1 MEPAIFEPRL
11 KFGLMQW
18 GEGAPIYA
26 CPTERLRWGTH
37 GGGALL
43 ILLLL
48 AFPFLRL
55 GNKHSTLHCVEL
67 IPMGRTRGG
76 RTPGSPPL
84 RVSSLKG
91 GLSWRGS
98 FNITS
103 ACMSLPQAIYILHC
117 IALHSPKLKHIKRIE
132 IYSDSQQSPSK
143 LCLIKYCIKNPC
155 FPFWKLKIF
164 IFGFSTKVPP

>member
-26 CPTERLRWGTH
+26 CPTERLRGGTH

-67 IPMGRTRGG
+67 THGAYEGGG

-103 ACMSLPQAIYILHC
+103 ACISLPQAIYILHC
-117 IALHSPKLKHIKRIE
+117 IACTRTQTQGRIQWGRGDIRPPPGILNFMFLYFQNSFSIAKE
-132 IYSDSQQSPSK
+132 RNPSA
-143 LCLIKYCIKNPC
+143 
-155 FPFWKLKIF
+155 
-164 IFGFSTKVPP
+164 T

>member
-26 CPTERLRWGTH
+26 CPTERLRGGTH
-37 GGGALL
+37 GGGTLL

-67 IPMGRTRGG
+67 THGAYEGG
-76 RTPGSPPL
+76 GEPPAPPPY
-84 RVSSLKG
+84 
-91 GLSWRGS
+91 
-98 FNITS
+98 
-103 ACMSLPQAIYILHC
+103 ACPH
-117 IALHSPKLKHIKRIE
+117 
-132 IYSDSQQSPSK
+132 
-143 LCLIKYCIKNPC
+143 
-155 FPFWKLKIF
+155 
-164 IFGFSTKVPP
+164 